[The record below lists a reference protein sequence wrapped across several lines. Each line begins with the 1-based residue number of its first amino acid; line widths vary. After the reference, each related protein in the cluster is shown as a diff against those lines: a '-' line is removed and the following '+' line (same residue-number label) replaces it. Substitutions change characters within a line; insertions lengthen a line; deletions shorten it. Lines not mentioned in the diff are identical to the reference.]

1 MKRLRLEDVADLIFS
16 FRPDD
21 AFTKEEVIAQM
32 HGWNAV
38 VRQVKR
44 GETVIRAG
52 TPATHFLMLLDGF
65 LTRILPCPLGD
76 DIVVGAVRPGEF
88 TGVSAVFAPSNT
100 NSTSSLDLLHPI
112 DVIAAT
118 DAIVVL
124 FDVNRLRAKRNDPKL
139 APLFDLMTGILCR
152 LLYDARQNAFILNG
166 KTVAERLRR
175 YLAIHTLHSTSTPTS
190 LTIPGTELDLA
201 RHLGVNKCALSRTIG
216 QLRKQGKITYK
227 RNVITVLK

>member
-1 MKRLRLEDVADLIFS
+1 MKRLRLEDVADLIYS

-21 AFTKEEVIAQM
+21 AFTKEEVIEQM
-32 HGWNAV
+32 YGWNAV

-44 GETVIRAG
+44 GETVMRAG

-65 LTRILPCPLGD
+65 LTRRLPSPLGE

-88 TGVSAVFAPSNT
+88 TGVPAVFAPSP
-100 NSTSSLDLLHPI
+100 HPL

-124 FDVNRLRAKRNDPKL
+124 FDVKRLRAKRNDPKL
-139 APLFDLMTGILCR
+139 APLFDLLTGILCR
-152 LLYDARQNAFILNG
+152 LLYDSRQHAFILNG

-175 YLAIHTLHSTSTPTS
+175 YLAIHAPPSTSTPTS

-216 QLRKQGKITYK
+216 QLRKKGKITYK

>member
-21 AFTKEEVIAQM
+21 AFTKEEVIEQM

-44 GETVIRAG
+44 GETVMRAG
-52 TPATHFLMLLDGF
+52 TPATHFLMLLDGY
-65 LTRILPCPLGD
+65 LTRRLPSPLGE

-88 TGVSAVFAPSNT
+88 TGVPAVFAPSP
-100 NSTSSLDLLHPI
+100 HPL

-118 DAIVVL
+118 DAIVVF
-124 FDVNRLRAKRNDPKL
+124 FDVKRLRAKRNDPKL
-139 APLFDLMTGILCR
+139 APLFDLLTGILCR
-152 LLYDARQNAFILNG
+152 LLYDARQHAFILNG

-175 YLAIHTLHSTSTPTS
+175 YLAIHSTPSPSSLLPPPSRVS